1 MKKLVISDMTLK
13 QAASSFALSFK
24 EKMEIA
30 KLLDKLNISV
40 IELPASTG
48 AKADEVLIK
57 TICSCVKNSAVSLP
71 CELEKGG
78 ASRAFALIKNAS
90 HPILQIAV
98 PMSTVQMEY
107 VCHKKPD
114 AVLEMISETVADAKS
129 ICNDIE
135 FIASDATRSE
145 SEFLAKAI
153 ENAVLA
159 GASTVTLC
167 DTAGEMTTDEFIKFV
182 EKLYETVPVLKD
194 IKVYI
199 SASDELGMANS
210 TVLAA
215 IKLGIDGIK
224 TTCCNGNIPSLEA
237 IMKIIRARGE
247 TIGAKVDVSL
257 TEFQR
262 VSRQIAWI
270 CEGRKTDVGADANVS
285 LGDNSYTLN
294 EFAEL
299 ATVSDTVMSLGYDM
313 SEEDMARVYEEFKR
327 TAGKKTVSM
336 RELDAIVANSAMQ
349 VPATY
354 KLISYVINSG
364 NVISSTANVL
374 LEKDGKQC
382 AGVCIGDGP
391 IDAAFLAIEQI
402 LGHHYELD
410 DFQIQS
416 VTEGREAMG
425 SAVVKLKAD
434 GKVYS
439 GNGISTDI
447 IGASIRAYISAIN
460 KIVYEQTV

>member
-13 QAASSFALSFK
+13 QAAGAFTLSFK

-30 KLLDKLNISV
+30 KLLDRLNISV
-40 IELPASTG
+40 IELPAPTG

-57 TICSCVKNSAVSLP
+57 TICSCVKNSAIAIP
-71 CELEKGG
+71 CELDKDSINKAYE
-78 ASRAFALIKNAS
+78 LIKNAS
-90 HPILQIAV
+90 HPVVQIAV

-114 AVLEMISETVADAKS
+114 AVLEMITETVTDAKS
-129 ICNDIE
+129 VCQDVE
-135 FIASDATRSE
+135 FIATDATRSE
-145 SEFLAKAI
+145 NDFLAKAI
-153 ENAVLA
+153 ENAILA

-167 DTAGEMTTDEFIKFV
+167 DTAGEMTTDEFIEFI
-182 EKLYETVPVLKD
+182 EKLYESVPALKNV
-194 IKVYI
+194 KVYI
-199 SASDELGMANS
+199 SASNELGMANS

-215 IKLGIDGIK
+215 IKLGVDGIK
-224 TTCCNGNIPSLEA
+224 TVCCKGTLPSLEA

-247 TIGAKVDVSL
+247 TLGAKVDVGL

-262 VSRQIAWI
+262 VSRQISWI
-270 CEGRKTDVGADANVS
+270 CDGKKTDSVTDQSASIGENA
-285 LGDNSYTLN
+285 YTLN
-294 EFAEL
+294 EFSDFE
-299 ATVSDTVMSLGYDM
+299 TVSNTVISLGYDL
-313 SEEDMARVYEEFKR
+313 SEEDMAKVYEDFKR
-327 TAGKKTVSM
+327 TAGKKTVSIK
-336 RELDAIVANSAMQ
+336 ELDAIVANSAMQ

-354 KLISYVINSG
+354 KLVSYVINSG